1 MELMIV
7 FGSRAK
13 ERERLDS
20 NLDLGVW
27 RSSKWALNFHRSC
40 VEQITDF
47 FLVPIDFI
55 DLWKI
60 DGPLLQE
67 ILCNGKKI
75 YQQKYHLLEVLYV
88 RLMDWRTDFMP
99 ALGEY
104 ARSAQKVILS

>member
-55 DLWKI
+55 DL
-60 DGPLLQE
+60 
-67 ILCNGKKI
+67 
-75 YQQKYHLLEVLYV
+75 
-88 RLMDWRTDFMP
+88 
-99 ALGEY
+99 
-104 ARSAQKVILS
+104 